1 MDRQAVR
8 LLVVTATG
16 AALCGLPAFVAADA
30 GLEAVELP
38 LWELGVG
45 AGGNYGAAYPAS
57 DEERFKGL
65 PFPVVIYRGDLLRI
79 GGDDLVAGRLFRNR
93 RFELDVSA
101 GGSFNTDSED
111 VEIREGMP
119 DLDYLFELGPEL
131 EIRLDDFS
139 DPSRKLKL
147 ELPVRAAFSSDFTN
161 VHARG
166 MLFAPQLE
174 LEQYAFL
181 GTPYQVDY
189 SITPIF
195 ASEKFHD
202 YFYEVSPELAGP
214 GRPAFDA
221 GGGYLGTELGVGVR
235 RYSGPYQFFFGGNV
249 TAHQGAANADSPLYR
264 RDFTFSVYAAF
275 VRLLWSSERRAPD

>member
-1 MDRQAVR
+1 MSTVTRPDRA
-8 LLVVTATG
+8 LLAAFCWLPLLATADT
-16 AALCGLPAFVAADA
+16 ALQGD
-30 GLEAVELP
+30 ELP

-45 AGGNYGAAYPAS
+45 AGGNYGAAYPGS
-57 DEERFKGL
+57 DELHLKGL

-79 GGDDLVAGRLFRNR
+79 GEDELVAGRLFRNR
-93 RFELDVSA
+93 RVELDVSA
-101 GGSFNTDSED
+101 GGSFNAESDD

-119 DLDYLFELGPEL
+119 DLDHLFELGPEL

-147 ELPVRAAFSSDFTN
+147 ELPARAAFSSDFSN

-166 MLFAPQLE
+166 VLFAPQLE

-181 GTPYQVDY
+181 GTPYQVDF
-189 SITPIF
+189 SVTPVF

-202 YFYEVSPELAGP
+202 YFFEVSAEHAAP

-221 GGGYLGTELGVGVR
+221 AGGYLGTELGIGVR
-235 RYSGPYQFFFGGNV
+235 RENGPYQWFFGGNV
-249 TAHQGAANADSPLYR
+249 TAHQGAANEDSPLFR

-275 VRLLWSSERRAPD
+275 IRVLWSSERRAVE